1 MSKLPSQKKILRE
14 DVKGAPDWIDGII
27 DPVNSFMETVYQ
39 TFNRNVT
46 FNDNIASQVKELNVN
61 TTSVYPVM
69 EPIEFQSTL
78 RTKAFGLLMLQ
89 AVERLTYTPA
99 VSAVTVNWVENNGT
113 IHISNITGLAASK
126 SYTVRLLLF

>member
-61 TTSVYPVM
+61 TTSVYPAM

-99 VSAVTVNWVENNGT
+99 VNAVTVNWVENNGT

>member
-99 VSAVTVNWVENNGT
+99 VNAVTVNWVENNGT